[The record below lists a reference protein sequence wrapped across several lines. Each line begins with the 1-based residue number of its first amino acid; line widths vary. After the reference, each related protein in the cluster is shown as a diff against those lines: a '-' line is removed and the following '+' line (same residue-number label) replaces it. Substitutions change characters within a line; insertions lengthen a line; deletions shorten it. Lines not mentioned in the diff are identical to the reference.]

1 MNDVNPLHRLD
12 GAVAAGALDAS
23 QVLANDIMQAA
34 AVNQSES

>member
-1 MNDVNPLHRLD
+1 MSDVNSLHRLD
-12 GAVAAGALDAS
+12 RAVAAGELDVS